1 MSTHEKWKSDGNIPY
16 LARTRRGVALL
27 LSLSL
32 SFLSSL
38 CHLSLHICCALFLYP
53 PSARLSVCVSAIA
66 LVCVLLLSQ
75 TDFATHPVS
84 RTAATTTANFIINI
98 RSNNNNVIIDVVV
111 GVCRVYTEIRK
122 IHLWLSYPF
131 CCCCLCCLRCR
142 CCFVPVSG
150 RRPRSPLAP
159 AYSLVLL
166 MVLVS
171 AFTSASACSNFSCV
185 RPTSL
190 LPRWLRIAS
199 ILETAAFFSSPKQGA
214 PLDRLLRL
222 LNSAEVH
229 RMGSDVYNQQI
240 LIGASNGYWWVHS
253 MGTVGYI
260 RFPLL
265 QMCKFAV
272 SKSLYGFACVC
283 VYHKTVFCAAVSK
296 WRNMK
301 KMEMGKKWATNYA
314 MFCETTKFSPRRRG
328 CCAFTL
334 VFHLIFNFKITLVFL
349 K

>member
-1 MSTHEKWKSDGNIPY
+1 MRSEKATGTSLIWHVPG
-16 LARTRRGVALL
+16 AAW
-27 LSLSL
+27 LSCLPSL

-84 RTAATTTANFIINI
+84 RTAATTTANLIINI

-190 LPRWLRIAS
+190 LPR
-199 ILETAAFFSSPKQGA
+199 
-214 PLDRLLRL
+214 
-222 LNSAEVH
+222 
-229 RMGSDVYNQQI
+229 
-240 LIGASNGYWWVHS
+240 
-253 MGTVGYI
+253 
-260 RFPLL
+260 
-265 QMCKFAV
+265 
-272 SKSLYGFACVC
+272 
-283 VYHKTVFCAAVSK
+283 
-296 WRNMK
+296 
-301 KMEMGKKWATNYA
+301 
-314 MFCETTKFSPRRRG
+314 
-328 CCAFTL
+328 
-334 VFHLIFNFKITLVFL
+334 
-349 K
+349 